1 MGTVRPEA
9 REQHPRMRGEQRRA
23 LILEQAKKLF
33 ARRGYAE
40 ASIGALARASGV
52 TEPILYKHFG
62 SKKKLYQTMLLEIE
76 AQFMQRFQDLVN
88 HRAEQDLLDCLAN
101 LLLDYR
107 TAAMADHESVHVLL
121 RAGLTS
127 NDSETDR
134 LNQAHIKKIFRL
146 VHDLLTRA
154 HAESLLTAHLDLT
167 AATWGYLSLLFA
179 LQYRGQMQIFDQ
191 YTEKTIREVNRLWLQ
206 ALRSG

>member
-1 MGTVRPEA
+1 MGTA
-9 REQHPRMRGEQRRA
+9 RQDAHAQHPRMRGEQRRA

-33 ARRGYAE
+33 ARQGYAE

-88 HRAEQDLLDCLAN
+88 CRAEQDLLDCLAN

-107 TAAMADHESVHVLL
+107 AAAMADHESVHVLL
-121 RAGLTS
+121 RAGLAS
-127 NDSETDR
+127 NDSETDK
-134 LNQAHIKKIFRL
+134 LNQAHIKKIFGL

-154 HAESLLTAHLDLT
+154 HAEGLLGAHLDLT